1 MLFKK
6 TRKLFLPSTSYPGG
20 TTTAAS
26 SLWVMLILFCCL
38 AGWHFLKR
46 TTWWTLG
53 TWGLSSARRSCSR
66 PNWTPWPR
74 WTTWGSR
81 SWWCSSWSSTKTTCS
96 EDWAALIPPFEWRTI
111 IYSANEKL
119 KPPWFW
125 WRFRKKNVCIQVE
138 LENGFFF
145 FSFCAWL
152 FRLEL
157 VLCRHRLA
165 LGFGS
170 PPRPLS
176 LFVEITSSSFFFY
189 WLRSF

>member
-1 MLFKK
+1 MTRNHMLFKK
-6 TRKLFLPSTSYPGG
+6 TRKLFLPSTSYPGS

-46 TTWWTLG
+46 TIWWTLG

-145 FSFCAWL
+145 FFLFAHDCFGWSWFCVDIVLLWG
-152 FRLEL
+152 LE
-157 VLCRHRLA
+157 VHQ
-165 LGFGS
+165 GHWVYS
-170 PPRPLS
+170 
-176 LFVEITSSSFFFY
+176 
-189 WLRSF
+189 